1 MTPRVVSAGGFVA
14 VIGGTPILIESSTF
28 VVKTNAWRCWRLH
41 QIGFSGPVAG
51 WWRRGEVS
59 VVRGGGAIE
68 KIDGLFFRSGRVV
81 RIGGWGNYWFY
92 EGGIIIGRA

>member
-14 VIGGTPILIESSTF
+14 VIGGTPILSESNTL

-41 QIGFSGPVAG
+41 QNGFSGPVAG

-59 VVRGGGAIE
+59 VVRGGEQSG
-68 KIDGLFFRSGRVV
+68 KLMGCFFGRV
-81 RIGGWGNYWFY
+81 GWYG
-92 EGGIIIGRA
+92 